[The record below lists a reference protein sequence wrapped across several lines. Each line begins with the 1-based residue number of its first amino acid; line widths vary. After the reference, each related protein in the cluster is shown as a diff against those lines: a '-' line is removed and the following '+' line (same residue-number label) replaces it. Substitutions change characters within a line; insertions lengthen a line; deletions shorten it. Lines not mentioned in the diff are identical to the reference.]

1 MEATVS
7 ADEIRE
13 ELSARRAFNQL
24 FQGYMGLGLLVGVA
38 ALGVVSFRSVVERRQ
53 AIGVLRAIGFRS
65 SMIRTQFLIESTF
78 ISLLGIVLGVILGSL
93 TSWNIIKEMNE
104 QFGGLEF
111 TIPWSTIA
119 VIVGITYVFSLLTTY
134 WPARQAA
141 QIYPAEALR
150 YE

>member
-1 MEATVS
+1 
-7 ADEIRE
+7 
-13 ELSARRAFNQL
+13 
-24 FQGYMGLGLLVGVA
+24 MGLGLLVGVA

-78 ISLLGIVLGVILGSL
+78 ISLLGIVLGMILGSL
-93 TSWNIIKEMNE
+93 TSWNIIKEINE

-119 VIVGITYVFSLLTTY
+119 VIVSITYVFSLLTTY